1 MRNLIINLTVT
12 NTQWKWN
19 KFITYEK
26 LKIIVIWGIYKTVY
40 RNDSISLLFEK
51 NHEILYFHVNNTCD
65 FEISSAL
72 F

>member
-26 LKIIVIWGIYKTVY
+26 LKIIVIWGICKAVY
-40 RNDSISLLFEK
+40 RNDSILLLFGK
-51 NHEILYFHVNNTCD
+51 NHEILHFHVT
-65 FEISSAL
+65 IPVIL
-72 F
+72 K